1 MALTAQ
7 DALLEELAAYYN
19 ADELPYFLDNALGEQ
34 ADESAARMVHIL
46 GDRAVEVADL
56 LRELADNPE
65 HPLFQTI
72 ETQTMYGWNGDPDD
86 WAKFQ
91 ELARRM
97 ADGITATEAERAVVA
112 IADVLRE
119 ALKESPDPTRLAAR
133 LGLASS
139 DRETAEAALRGL
151 AADIQAVAGAIA
163 SGRPADLAAARE
175 RIEARAGS
183 LSRELG
189 LILRGGQEAL
199 NGEAGKRLG
208 RQIDELIARL
218 EQRQPDGS
226 QERRHGKYQFDASAA
241 IADSLREAGITP
253 LNDPRENDR

>member
-19 ADELPYFLDNALGEQ
+19 ADELPYFIDNALGEQ

-72 ETQTMYGWNGDPDD
+72 ETQTMYGWNGDSED

-91 ELARRM
+91 ELARRI
-97 ADGITATEAERAVVA
+97 ADGITATEGERAVKA
-112 IADVLRE
+112 IADVLTE
-119 ALKESPDPTRLAAR
+119 ALKESPDLKRLAHR
-133 LGLASS
+133 LGLASP
-139 DRETAEAALRGL
+139 DRQTAEAALRDL

-163 SGRPADLAAARE
+163 SGRPADLAAAGK
-175 RIEARAGS
+175 RIEGRAGA
-183 LSRELG
+183 LSWELG
-189 LILRGGQEAL
+189 VLLSGGQEAL
-199 NGEAGKRLG
+199 NGAAGKRLG

-218 EQRQPDGS
+218 EQRQPDRN
-226 QERRHGKYQFDASAA
+226 QEKYQFDASAA

-253 LNDPRENDR
+253 LNDPRD